1 MGRAPCCEK
10 VGLKQ
15 GRWTAEEDD
24 ILTKYIAQHGEGS
37 WRSLPKNAGLLRCG
51 KSCRLR
57 WLNYLSDGVKRGNFS
72 KEEDNLIVKLHAT
85 LGSRWSVIASYLPGR
100 IDNEIKNYWKAHLS
114 RQIYNFRHVYTAFS
128 GTTVTIDVSK
138 LSATTKRRGGKAPRS
153 SMKMQS
159 MPEPT
164 KSKEGSSPVD
174 TISTTS
180 SQADPDR
187 DQQPINNMTCGVLCS
202 KEAMVMDP
210 VDQNGMVLLM
220 GTNCSDD
227 SVNQIRGFEEE
238 SEMEALLSCID
249 TDMAASVL
257 TGIEQGGHSP
267 QVEDLLDMDWEGFAS
282 HLWDQPSQS
291 DLLKTAEPQA
301 MTSSELDELESF
313 VSWLLSDDT

>member
-85 LGSRWSVIASYLPGR
+85 LGSRWSMIASYLPGR
-100 IDNEIKNYWKAHLS
+100 TDNEIKNYWNAHLS
-114 RQIYNFRHVYTAFS
+114 RQIYNFRHVYVAINE
-128 GTTVTIDVSK
+128 TTVTIDVDK

-153 SMKMQS
+153 TIKMQPVS
-159 MPEPT
+159 EPT

-180 SQADPDR
+180 SQANPDG
-187 DQQPINNMTCGVLCS
+187 DQQPINNMTCCVPCS
-202 KEAMVMDP
+202 EEAMVMDP
-210 VDQNGMVLLM
+210 VDQNGTVQLM

-227 SVNQIRGFEEE
+227 SVNQIGVFEEE

-249 TDMAASVL
+249 DDMPASVL
-257 TGIEQGGHSP
+257 TGIEWGGHSP
-267 QVEDLLDMDWEGFAS
+267 RVEDLLDMDWKGFAS

-291 DLLKTAEPQA
+291 DLLQTVEPQA
-301 MTSSELDELESF
+301 MTGSESDELESF
-313 VSWLLSDDT
+313 VSWLLSDDV

>member
-24 ILTKYIAQHGEGS
+24 ILTKYIAKHGEGS

-100 IDNEIKNYWKAHLS
+100 TDNEIKNYWNAHLS
-114 RQIYNFRHVYTAFS
+114 RQIYIFRHVYAAFS
-128 GTTVTIDVSK
+128 GTTVTIDVNK
-138 LSATTKRRGGKAPRS
+138 LSATAKRRGGKAPRS
-153 SMKMQS
+153 STKMQP
-159 MPEPT
+159 MPEHT
-164 KSKEGSSPVD
+164 KSKEGSSLVD

-180 SQADPDR
+180 SKADPDR
-187 DQQPINNMTCGVLCS
+187 DQQPTNNMTCGVPCS
-202 KEAMVMDP
+202 EEAMVMDP
-210 VDQNGMVLLM
+210 IDQNGMVLLK
-220 GTNCSDD
+220 GPICTNG
-227 SVNQIRGFEEE
+227 SVNQIGVLEEE

-249 TDMAASVL
+249 DDMPASVL

-267 QVEDLLDMDWEGFAS
+267 RVEDLLDMDWKGFAS

-291 DLLKTAEPQA
+291 DLLKTDVPHA
-301 MTSSELDELESF
+301 MTGFESDELESF
-313 VSWLLSDDT
+313 VSWLLSDDA

>member
-10 VGLKQ
+10 VALKQ

-100 IDNEIKNYWKAHLS
+100 TDNEIKNYWNAHLS
-114 RQIYNFRHVYTAFS
+114 RQIYNFRHVYAAFS
-128 GTTVTIDVSK
+128 GITVTIDVNK
-138 LSATTKRRGGKAPRS
+138 FSATTKRRGGKALRS
-153 SMKMQS
+153 STKMQP

-187 DQQPINNMTCGVLCS
+187 DQQPINHMTCGVLCS
-202 KEAMVMDP
+202 EEAMVMDP

-227 SVNQIRGFEEE
+227 SVNRVGVFEEE
-238 SEMEALLSCID
+238 SQMEALLSCIGN
-249 TDMAASVL
+249 DMAASVL
-257 TGIEQGGHSP
+257 TGIEQGCHSP
-267 QVEDLLDMDWEGFAS
+267 RVEDLLDMDWEGFAS

-301 MTSSELDELESF
+301 MTGSESDELESF
-313 VSWLLSDDT
+313 ISWILSDDA